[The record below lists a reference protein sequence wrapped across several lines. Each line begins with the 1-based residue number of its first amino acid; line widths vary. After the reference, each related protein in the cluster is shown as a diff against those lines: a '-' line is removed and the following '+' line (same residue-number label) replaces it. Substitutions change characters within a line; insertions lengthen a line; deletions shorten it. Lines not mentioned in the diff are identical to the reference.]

1 MLLLYCTIMSNIWPI
16 FCTINNGSCKRLPP
30 YHVVGCIDIITS
42 TSSQSQKTTVALFV
56 YAWVNMDAYPQHMLK
71 LKRCFMLALSSI
83 SCVIWQGVLIVGERG
98 TGKTSLAL
106 AIAAEAKVP
115 LVEVKAQ
122 QLEAGLWVGQS
133 ASNVRELFQTARDLV
148 SLVSLCIASPNN
160 FQYLVMVSICNFLPL
175 F

>member
-1 MLLLYCTIMSNIWPI
+1 MYM
-16 FCTINNGSCKRLPP
+16 
-30 YHVVGCIDIITS
+30 
-42 TSSQSQKTTVALFV
+42 
-56 YAWVNMDAYPQHMLK
+56 MK
-71 LKRCFMLALSSI
+71 LSACLM
-83 SCVIWQGVLIVGERG
+83 QGVLIVGERG

-148 SLVSLCIASPNN
+148 
-160 FQYLVMVSICNFLPL
+160 CNFVL
-175 F
+175 FIDYFLLYIITQPELT